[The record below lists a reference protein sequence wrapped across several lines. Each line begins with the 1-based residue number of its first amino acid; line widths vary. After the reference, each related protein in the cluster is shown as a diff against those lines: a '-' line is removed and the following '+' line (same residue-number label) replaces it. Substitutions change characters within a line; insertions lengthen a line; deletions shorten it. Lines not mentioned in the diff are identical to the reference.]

1 MAGVS
6 KNPNSARQK
15 MINLM
20 YLVFIAMMALN
31 IPAEVLDGFE
41 LVDNSLRASTENS
54 TKRNEQIKSSLDMAY
69 AGNAT
74 KVLEWYNKGVEVK
87 KQSDDLVDYLGE
99 LKLRIVQES
108 DGKSGDLNNIKYRD
122 NLEAASNVMLAPV
135 VGEGKKLKERVET
148 FRTNMSGMVSDP
160 TKIAI
165 FESILNT
172 KPKDTGAIAHS
183 WENDLF
189 ENMPVAA
196 VVTLL
201 TKMQNDVRYIEGEV
215 LSTLL
220 TNVDEKD
227 FRVNKV
233 EALVI
238 PKSQVVTQGSPYE
251 AQLVLAA
258 VDSTRRPEYFL
269 NGKPLDNDWITVAS
283 GGVGDHRIEGEIIS
297 DGITY
302 PFSTSYSVTASTVT
316 IAPLLMN
323 FLYAS
328 IDNDLEIAM
337 PGIPSGSVRASL
349 EGGNGRIDSK
359 PNSSN
364 IWTVTGL
371 DMATSSTVKVVVTA
385 NVGGRNVIESKD
397 FRVRPLP
404 PPQPF
409 ILFKD
414 ANDTDQKFFGGPLPK
429 RNLVEA
435 TGIQAAIDDG
445 VLDVPHRVTSF
456 TLTFIDGMG
465 NFVPLNSN
473 NGEFTQRQKDEIR
486 NLARGKRFYVSNVNA
501 LDPAGKPVIIRSS
514 MEIIVN

>member
-6 KNPNSARQK
+6 NNPNSARQK

-20 YLVFIAMMALN
+20 YLVFIAMLALN
-31 IPAEVLDGFE
+31 IPAEVMDGFG
-41 LVDNSLRASTENS
+41 LIDNSLRASTENS
-54 TKRNEQIKSSLDMAY
+54 TKRNEQIKANLTMAY
-69 AGNAT
+69 HENEE
-74 KVLEWYNKGVEVK
+74 KVREWYNKGIDVK
-87 KQSDDLVDYLGE
+87 KQSDELYSYLDE
-99 LKLRIVQES
+99 LKLRIVQYA
-108 DGKSGDLNNIKYRD
+108 DGKEADINNIKKKD
-122 NLEAASNVMLAPV
+122 DLQAASNVMLSPITS
-135 VGEGKKLKERVET
+135 EGKKLKEHIDTYRG
-148 FRTNMSGMVSDP
+148 NMSYIVADP
-160 TKIAI
+160 SKIAI

-172 KPKDTGAIAHS
+172 NPKEEGALAYS
-183 WENDLF
+183 WEAELF

-196 VVTLL
+196 VVTLM

-215 LSTLL
+215 LSTLIA
-220 TNVDEKD
+220 NVDEKD

-238 PKSQVVTQGSPYE
+238 PKSQIVTQGSPYE

-269 NGKPLDNDWITVAS
+269 NGKPLDRDWITVAS
-283 GGVGDHRIEGEIIS
+283 GGVGDHKIEGEIIS